1 MLFGDPKRVPNT
13 NWESSS
19 HRTRLYTHNVCQIGY
34 YSELSCVGEVAQM
47 QSIQQTGFLGIR
59 PGVKK
64 SPFVLLLDCAVFSL
78 SDFCWVTHVEKPVA
92 LCLKAQMAK
101 MIFFINLHSF
111 QFLIVIWGAKRSW
124 GGNALPPSPQLPQWQ
139 SVRPTSIG
147 DSTSH
152 LCCLSWC
159 SPSSSSRPRLEQ
171 IINPFALIVWVL
183 RDWSQQEP
191 RTVLQG
197 FNKALQWV
205 AGAVVVSWG

>member
-1 MLFGDPKRVPNT
+1 MFLLITCLSQNPHISRYPERSVDSFVCITCMFPLPSMLFGDPKRVPNT

-124 GGNALPPSPQLPQWQ
+124 GGKCLAPLPSAPPMTVCETHKYWWFYIPLMLLVLVLTQL
-139 SVRPTSIG
+139 IF
-147 DSTSH
+147 
-152 LCCLSWC
+152 
-159 SPSSSSRPRLEQ
+159 SSQ
-171 IINPFALIVWVL
+171 IRA
-183 RDWSQQEP
+183 DY
-191 RTVLQG
+191 
-197 FNKALQWV
+197 
-205 AGAVVVSWG
+205 